1 MLVLINQYC
10 VSYKEMEKPTAINN
24 ERAANQMPPDGT
36 MIQSPGLPAASCTS
50 PSLSHEGHTYLQP
63 LAHEKHQTFN
73 AILKTKVL
81 VRSFYPTYHICCLIA
96 NAN

>member
-1 MLVLINQYC
+1 MLVLINPYC
-10 VSYKEMEKPTAINN
+10 VSYKETEKPTAINN
-24 ERAANQMPPDGT
+24 ERANQMPLDGT

-50 PSLSHEGHTYLQP
+50 PSLPHEEYTYLEP
-63 LAHEKHQTFN
+63 LAHEKHQTFT

-81 VRSFYPTYHICCLIA
+81 VCPFCPTYHICCLIA

>member
-1 MLVLINQYC
+1 MLVLINPYC
-10 VSYKEMEKPTAINN
+10 VSYKDTEKRTAINN
-24 ERAANQMPPDGT
+24 ERAAKQMPPDGT

-50 PSLSHEGHTYLQP
+50 PSLPHEGYTYLEP
-63 LAHEKHQTFN
+63 LAHEKHQTFT

-81 VRSFYPTYHICCLIA
+81 VRPFCPTYHICCLIA